1 MSDILK
7 PKYVASRT
15 YDNET
20 IIYNLKDIKIFII
33 KEIASQIWNFIGEFN
48 TISDLTSKLQS
59 VYDTD
64 NNEIKNDLIDF
75 LNSLEKNGLIIISN
89 KNKREQQ
96 TSKSFSQKSRTIDLE
111 WEISSKMSRNL
122 QLYSVMFEL
131 TYLCNE
137 NCIHCYAKGTEYK
150 DRKELSSE
158 EIRSLLD
165 ELHKLNV
172 LKVTFSGGELFIR
185 KDFLEIFEYARKKGF
200 VVDLFSNGLLADDYM
215 IDKIASLYPRSFQSS
230 IYSADPEIHDSIT
243 RVKGSFFKTIETLK
257 KFKEKGVPINI
268 KTILMKQSIKNY
280 EKIKELANSLG
291 ATYQIDISL
300 TAKNNGNLSPLKYRV
315 TDEKD
320 IEKIL
325 LDKNIDLYI
334 SDDFI
339 QEAIIGEHK
348 NDNGFICGAGT
359 NALSINPYGEVYPC
373 TALKFKIGD
382 VRKQSISDIWYNSK
396 ELKYFRNLKW
406 RDLKDCVNCEYK
418 NYCIFCPGV
427 ALSETGS
434 MLKKYEGACI
444 IAKERK
450 KIVEKRH
457 GNI

>member
-7 PKYVASRT
+7 PRYVASRT

-20 IIYNLKDIKIFII
+20 IIYNLKDTKIFII
-33 KEIASQIWNFIGEFN
+33 NEIASQIWNFIDEVS

-59 VYDTD
+59 LYNTD
-64 NNEIKNDLIDF
+64 KNEIKNDLTDF
-75 LNSLEKNGLIIISN
+75 LNSLEKNGLVIISN
-89 KNKREQQ
+89 KGGQQ
-96 TSKSFSQKSRTIDLE
+96 TSKSFSQKSKTMDLE
-111 WEISSKMSRNL
+111 QKISIKMSRNL

-137 NCIHCYAKGTEYK
+137 NCIHCYAKNTEYK
-150 DRKELSSE
+150 DRKELSFE
-158 EIRSLLD
+158 EIRLLLD

-172 LKVTFSGGELFIR
+172 LKVTFSGGEPFIR
-185 KDFLEIFEYARKKGF
+185 KEFLEIFEYARKKGF
-200 VVDLFSNGLLADDYM
+200 VVDIFSNGLLADDYI
-215 IDKIASLYPRSFQSS
+215 IDKIARLYPRSFQSS
-230 IYSADPEIHDSIT
+230 IYSANPEIHDSIT

-257 KFKEKGVPINI
+257 KFKQKGVPINI
-268 KTILMKQSIKNY
+268 KTILMKQSIKDY
-280 EKIKELANSLG
+280 EKIKELANNLG

-300 TAKNNGNLSPLKYRV
+300 TAKNNGDRSTLKYRV

-325 LDKNIDLYI
+325 LDKDIDLYV

-339 QEAIIGEHK
+339 KEGIIGEHR
-348 NDNGFICGAGT
+348 NDDGFICGAGT
-359 NALSINPYGEVYPC
+359 NGLSINPYGEVYPC

-406 RDLKDCVNCEYK
+406 KDLKDCVDCEYK
-418 NYCIFCPGV
+418 NYCIFCPG
-427 ALSETGS
+427 ASLSETGS

-444 IAKERK
+444 IAKIRK
-450 KIVEKRH
+450 RIVERQYD
-457 GNI
+457 NI